1 MASILIDVKYTI
13 TYNGQ
18 GGTGVPS
25 ATTGWERDI
34 PYGSTFTVWLSGTS
48 PTRTGYNFL
57 GWSES
62 MGATSATYQPS
73 DSVTFTANGTA
84 VSMALYAVWSVKT
97 YTVSYNKGSNGTGTN
112 TTATKT
118 YDVDLTLK
126 NAIFTR
132 TNYTQDGWSSSDGG
146 SKSYNLGGT
155 YSANAAI
162 TLYPH
167 WVANTYSISY
177 NANSGSGAPSATTG
191 SYNGTAGNSISVT
204 LSSTKPTR
212 TGYDFLGWSENSGAT
227 AADYSAGGSY
237 SFTIPNGGGAVT
249 KTLYAVWKLK
259 TYTVSYNKGTNGTG
273 TNTTDTKTHG
283 VALTLKNAIFT
294 RTGYTQSAWAT
305 SDGGSQAYALGASYT
320 TNAAVTLYPVWSATT
335 STVSASNGTL
345 GTAQTLTV
353 TRYDNSYTH
362 TITYSYGST
371 TGTIVT
377 KSSNTSIS
385 WTPPL
390 SLASQFPSATSGTCT
405 LTVTTYNGNTSLG
418 TSTKNITLSI
428 PTSVK
433 VTISSVSLQE
443 ATSGLASKF
452 GAYIQGYS
460 RIKITTNTSTSNA
473 YGATLVSVSPV
484 TLSGNSTTQTLSG
497 SPVTSAVVQSSGT
510 VNYSSKIKD
519 TRGRTATSSG
529 TVTVLA
535 YSSPTASISSVSRAS
550 NGADIAVKYTW
561 AITALDDKNDK
572 IVSIKY
578 KLRTVSSWTTATTI
592 TPSEY
597 SGNTT
602 YTITGTSASSAYDV
616 RVDVSDYFSTTASV
630 TKSIASSGNRF
641 FDCSATDG
649 TIAFHG
655 DNPNNGDGYDK
666 WFEKPVRFY
675 EVPDIPN
682 RRAGASLSSAG
693 WYNVIKYNIGSST
706 SVKFAT
712 AQILNIRI
720 GTTYSNTSNCVHEA
734 TMLATYN
741 TNPRFI
747 DELSRSNVNVID
759 KIRYRYD
766 ANNVGWIDV
775 HYAASSRN
783 DVWMMFDVGVY
794 NTMQAY
800 WISQNFVAVAD
811 APSTGGTADT
821 ILTTHNFLATSGG
834 SISFTPTSGSSYS
847 TYGGCWY
854 AKDGNIVEVHVGIS
868 GLTANTSTTI
878 FTLPEGFRPKS
889 LYVTTGNSSA
899 ISNLA
904 RMRIATDGT
913 ITVYSASTTA
923 LLDGMFICS
932 L

>member
-1 MASILIDVKYTI
+1 MASTLIDVKYTI

-18 GGTGVPS
+18 GGTGTPS
-25 ATTGWERDI
+25 TTTGWERQI
-34 PYGSTFTVWLSGTS
+34 PYGGTFTVWLSGTS
-48 PTRTGYNFL
+48 PTKTGYNFL

-62 MGATSATYQPS
+62 MGATTATYQPS

-118 YDVDLTLK
+118 HDVDLTLK

-204 LSSTKPTR
+204 LSSTNPTR
-212 TGYDFLGWSENSGAT
+212 TGYNFLGWSENSGAT

-273 TNTTDTKTHG
+273 TNTTATKTHG

-353 TRYDNSYTH
+353 TRNDNSFTH
-362 TITYSYGST
+362 TITYAYGSA

-405 LTVTTYNGNTSLG
+405 LTVTTYSGNTSLG
-418 TSTKNITLSI
+418 TTTKTITLSI

-460 RIKITTNTSTSNA
+460 KIKITTNTSTSNA

-561 AITALDDKNDK
+561 AITALDNKNDK
-572 IVSIKY
+572 SVSIKY

-597 SGNTT
+597 SGNIT

-616 RVDVSDYFSTTASV
+616 RVDVTDYFSTASV

-666 WFEKPVRFY
+666 WLEKPVRFY
-675 EVPDIPN
+675 EVPDISK
-682 RRAGASLSSAG
+682 RRADASLSSAG
-693 WYNVIKYNIGSST
+693 WYNIIKFNIGSSIG
-706 SVKFAT
+706 VKFAT
-712 AQILNIRI
+712 AQILNIRM
-720 GTTYSNTSNCVHEA
+720 GTTYSNTSNCVHEV

-741 TNPRFI
+741 TNPRFA

-766 ANNVGWIDV
+766 ANNNGWIDV
-775 HYAASSRN
+775 HYSATASN
-783 DVWMMFDVGVY
+783 NVWMTFDVGSY
-794 NTMQAY
+794 NTTQKY
-800 WISQNFVAVAD
+800 WISQNFVPVDD
-811 APSTGGTADT
+811 APATGGTADT
-821 ILTTHNFLATSGG
+821 ILTTHDFLATTGG
-834 SISFTPTSGSSYS
+834 SISFTPTTGSAYSSYGNC
-847 TYGGCWY
+847 YY
-854 AKDGNIVEVHVGIS
+854 AKDGNVVQVHIGMQ
-868 GLTANTSTTI
+868 GLTASTSTNI
-878 FTLPEGFRPKS
+878 FTLPADFRPKTT
-889 LYVTTGNSSA
+889 VVATGNGSGIA
-899 ISNLA
+899 TLA
-904 RMRIATDGT
+904 RARVLSDGT
-913 ITVYSASTTA
+913 IQVYSSATTA
-923 LLDGMFICS
+923 LIDVIFICS